1 MKSNKRPA
9 FTLVEVVFSMLV
21 TALCVLAIGY
31 VLQAC
36 KKLTA
41 RPHKIMAQHSDIYYS
56 KLQFEKFL
64 SKYPYCQVDQKSSGS
79 DAFYFTLQKKA
90 LPDPKHDP
98 SYRLKAYQNMVR
110 MTNSCGQG
118 HVPLVMG
125 VRSASF
131 TCQDRLLIIKI
142 TERNKQKTDLV
153 CKLPPPPPKPKKEKK
168 RKKRQHEE
176 QKKAKSKRTAFE
188 HAAAFNLSVAC

>member
-1 MKSNKRPA
+1 MNKRLTNEEFLKRLQKVHPGY
-9 FTLVEVVFSMLV
+9 
-21 TALCVLAIGY
+21 TALSKYQKASVKVTIKCDKGHVFNILPSSLISQG
-31 VLQAC
+31 VGC
-36 KKLTA
+36 KKCSYIQ
-41 RPHKIMAQHSDIYYS
+41 KS
-56 KLQFEKFL
+56 KAKTWSNEKFL

-142 TERNKQKTDLV
+142 TERNKQQTDLV
-153 CKLPPPPPKPKKEKK
+153 CKLPPPPPKPKK
-168 RKKRQHEE
+168 
-176 QKKAKSKRTAFE
+176 
-188 HAAAFNLSVAC
+188 